1 MMDYDIKIYRR
12 RTSLTPVKKLLN
24 YCIEQNKAKNIE
36 LVLIT
41 NGTLLN
47 QEWIDIFA
55 HSKYFQNNF

>member
-1 MMDYDIKIYRR
+1 MINDGLRHSKFTGGEPINGKI
-12 RTSLTPVKKLLN
+12 VKKLLN

-47 QEWIDIFA
+47 PRVDR
-55 HSKYFQNNF
+55 YFCTF